1 MRTLVFLGFSIS
13 LLGNLAR
20 AENLDSILAAHETA
34 VSSVQFLQCKYTKTN
49 EFPLPGRPK
58 TLSGEIKRSPN
69 LILVTAKGIGYQ
81 SVFFARSGRFQNLTY
96 CKNPHTG
103 KMESHSIITATKRIG
118 IDVDPLRDIMVF
130 FDLESMLSGRG
141 GLREY
146 VKLCC
151 KNEAIDRGNEVFI
164 PYATTFG
171 GIRLSRRYNCFAIE
185 SVASGP
191 LNGVQNVTTM
201 SAGEFLKIA
210 DGISLPTLG
219 SLVVESN
226 GTTVM
231 SHKTKLADINIRPF
245 ADQDINMQYPERTRV
260 INQIDGTEYTVDK
273 AGAIQG
279 EVAPFVPL
287 IAGSGGNSSDS
298 RLPSTS
304 EESRFIWWLL
314 PACCTA
320 ISLIAAIVFYFRGR
334 RTLN

>member
-1 MRTLVFLGFSIS
+1 MRTHVFLGFSIS
-13 LLGNLAR
+13 LLGNVAH

-34 VSSVQFLQCKYTKTN
+34 VSSIQFLQCKYTKTN
-49 EFPLPGRPK
+49 EFPQSGQPK

-81 SVFFARSGRFQNLTY
+81 SVFYARSGRFETLTY
-96 CKNPHTG
+96 RKNPHTG
-103 KMESHSIITATKRIG
+103 KMESFSIITARKRIG
-118 IDVDPLRDIMVF
+118 IAADPLRDILVF

-164 PYATTFG
+164 PYATTAG
-171 GIRLSRRYNCFAIE
+171 GIRLSRRYNYFAIE

-191 LNGVQNVTTM
+191 LNGEQNITTK

-210 DGISLPTLG
+210 DGTSLPTLG
-219 SLVVESN
+219 SLVVQEN
-226 GTTVM
+226 GTTIM

-260 INQIDGTEYTVDK
+260 INQIDGTEYIVDK
-273 AGAIQG
+273 TGAIQG
-279 EVAPFVPL
+279 DVAPFVPL
-287 IAGSGGNSSDS
+287 IAGGAAKSSDS

-304 EESRFIWWLL
+304 EESRIVWWLL
-314 PACCTA
+314 PASCSA
-320 ISLIAAIVFYFRGR
+320 ISLIAAIVFYLRGR
-334 RTLN
+334 RAPN